1 MKRYNKKMKSTEYS
15 EKVLDHFK
23 NPRNVGEIEDPD
35 GVGRVGNPVCGD
47 LMWIYLKI
55 GKRADGEDII
65 DDIKFKTFGCG
76 SAISTSSMI
85 TEMAKGLTLDEAY
98 KISRQDVADELD
110 GLPPIKMHCSNLAAD
125 ALQAA
130 IDNYRL
136 GTTPEVEIV
145 TSCQLGVRVILGIE
159 NFFGKGVFIETP
171 TELEELREKRILI
184 SDSGDISLELALKL
198 TEYTGRVIV
207 VTSAKSIPGTVEL
220 RKKLKHS
227 DVKILHESE
236 LIEVKGELDE
246 VEKVTIHDNDE
257 DENYELFVDAVIV
270 LDYRG

>member
-1 MKRYNKKMKSTEYS
+1 MKSTQYS
-15 EKVLDHFK
+15 DKVLDHFK
-23 NPRNVGEIEDPD
+23 DPRNVGEIEDAD
-35 GVGRVGNPVCGD
+35 GIGQVGNPVCGD
-47 LMWIYLKI
+47 LMWIYIKV
-55 GKRADGEDII
+55 GKNDEGKEII
-65 DDIKFKTFGCG
+65 EDIKFKTFGCG
-76 SAISTSSMI
+76 SAVSTSSMI

-98 KISRQDVADELD
+98 NITRQDVADELD
-110 GLPPIKMHCSNLAAD
+110 GLPPVKMHCSNLAAD

-130 IDNYRL
+130 IDNYRH
-136 GTTPEVEIV
+136 GTTPEVEVV

-159 NFFGKGVFIETP
+159 KFFGKGVYDIIPED
-171 TELEELREKRILI
+171 LEELREKRVLVV
-184 SDSGDISLELALKL
+184 DSGDDSLEFAMRL

-257 DENYELFVDAVIV
+257 DENYELFVDVVFV

>member
-1 MKRYNKKMKSTEYS
+1 MKSTEYS

-23 NPRNVGEIEDPD
+23 NPRNVGEIEDAD
-35 GVGRVGNPVCGD
+35 GIGRVGNPVCGD
-47 LMWIYLKI
+47 LMWIYLKM
-55 GKRADGEDII
+55 GKNENDEEII

-76 SAISTSSMI
+76 SAVSTSSMI

-125 ALQAA
+125 ALRAA

-136 GTTPEVEIV
+136 GTTQEIEIV
-145 TSCQLGVRVILGIE
+145 TSCQIGVRVILGIE
-159 NFFGKGVFIETP
+159 NFFGKGVYIEVP
-171 TELEELREKRILI
+171 SDLEELREKRILI
-184 SDSGDISLELALKL
+184 SDSGDESLELALKL

-207 VTSAKSIPGTVEL
+207 VTSAKSIPGNVEL

-227 DVKILHESE
+227 DVKILHEAE

-257 DENYELFVDAVIV
+257 DENYELFVDTVIV